1 MVHPQRL
8 IPPPSGGSSGYF
20 TSPARGRA
28 KRASAATVC
37 PGGSWGAAAHILRLA
52 AAGISLRPS
61 HERPLLDLTG
71 ARQRTT
77 PERTWRS
84 SQSQEPGRAE
94 QRHEVEPD
102 VARCDPAGRVAVR
115 DPEPGQLRGPA
126 PGPDG
131 RAVQLERGHDEKDAG
146 VGRTRTRPPEKGE
159 QERDAESSRRVGAGE
174 HGEPEQTP
182 CGRNRAGCDDE
193 RACVTTE
200 RLA

>member
-28 KRASAATVC
+28 KKASATTVC

-61 HERPLLDLTG
+61 HDRPLLDLTG
-71 ARQRTT
+71 ARQRTA

-84 SQSQEPGRAE
+84 SQRQEPGRAE

-102 VARCDPAGRVAVR
+102 VARCDPAGRVAVG
-115 DPEPGQLRGPA
+115 EAA
-126 PGPDG
+126 PPTGA
-131 RAVQLERGHDEKDAG
+131 RQNERGGNH
-146 VGRTRTRPPEKGE
+146 
-159 QERDAESSRRVGAGE
+159 RDRGG
-174 HGEPEQTP
+174 T
-182 CGRNRAGCDDE
+182 
-193 RACVTTE
+193 VTAPLILYV
-200 RLA
+200 RQ